1 MGKFYNWIANNFQGP
16 VILVA
21 HGAFS
26 KHARFLVEDFQST
39 GYKNDRIESI
49 IVGFSDTLVAFPEY
63 FKGVCCIFRPA
74 FGCCALHYS
83 VELIRFV
90 WPTTYQLEMRWKRR
104 RHARRDEEEGPA
116 GVSGKKGC
124 EKGVLSIRFKVGVI

>member
-39 GYKNDRIESI
+39 GYKNDRIQNI

-63 FKGVCCIFRPA
+63 FKGVYFSH
-74 FGCCALHYS
+74 GYL
-83 VELIRFV
+83 V
-90 WPTTYQLEMRWKRR
+90 
-104 RHARRDEEEGPA
+104 
-116 GVSGKKGC
+116 VSYNQFIC
-124 EKGVLSIRFKVGVI
+124 MLTLQF